1 MHLLQG
7 CLFHLDQQVNIRVDS
22 VSPKYQIYFVI
33 SCKGNCARDSQASR
47 DPMVILLHVR
57 EM

>member
-22 VSPKYQIYFVI
+22 VSPKYQIYFV
-33 SCKGNCARDSQASR
+33 SL
-47 DPMVILLHVR
+47 PVR
-57 EM
+57 ATVPETVRLAGIRR